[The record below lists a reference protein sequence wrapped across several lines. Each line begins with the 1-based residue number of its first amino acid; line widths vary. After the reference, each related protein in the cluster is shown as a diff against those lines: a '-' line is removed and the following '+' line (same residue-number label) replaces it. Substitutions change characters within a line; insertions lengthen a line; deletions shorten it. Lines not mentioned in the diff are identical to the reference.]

1 MSKIITLDFSTADD
15 DDKDIDDDGVSRVKG
30 GKESV
35 YWEIGKIRLKT
46 ETGTATRKQK
56 VISLLLSLTV

>member
-35 YWEIGKIRLKT
+35 Y
-46 ETGTATRKQK
+46 
-56 VISLLLSLTV
+56 